1 MHALRDLVSSPS
13 NVLKI
18 RRMQSH
24 EIAHHLR
31 ELQIDDAEWIYR
43 ACQDKEIQRWTTVP
57 RPYSRDHAE
66 SFVHARG
73 GEFAAYV
80 IVHSQSGEAVGVAG
94 IQHVHHGIASVGY
107 WVAPWGRG
115 RRAAADA
122 LQVLQALIGR
132 DTEALT
138 VRALIAETNAASRR
152 TAERAGF
159 TMTGPDTTTCPDGL
173 NQVVALRY
181 EKSVR

>member
-1 MHALRDLVSSPS
+1 M
-13 NVLKI
+13 LKI
-18 RRMQSH
+18 QRMQSP

-43 ACQDKEIQRWTTVP
+43 ACQDSEIQRWTTVP

-66 SFVHARG
+66 SFVDNRS
-73 GEFAAYV
+73 GELAAYA
-80 IVHSQSGEAVGVAG
+80 IVHSQSGETVGVVG
-94 IQHVHHGIASVGY
+94 IHDVSHGIASVGY
-107 WVAPWGRG
+107 WVAPWGR
-115 RRAAADA
+115 RRGAAADA
-122 LQVLQALIGR
+122 LQVLEALIGR

-138 VRALIAETNAASRR
+138 IRALIAETNAASRR
-152 TAERAGF
+152 SAERAGF

>member
-1 MHALRDLVSSPS
+1 
-13 NVLKI
+13 
-18 RRMQSH
+18 MQSP

-43 ACQDKEIQRWTTVP
+43 ACQDSEIQRWTTVP

-66 SFVHARG
+66 SFVHSRS
-73 GEFAAYV
+73 GELAAYA
-80 IVHSQSGEAVGVAG
+80 IVHSLS
-94 IQHVHHGIASVGY
+94 
-107 WVAPWGRG
+107 
-115 RRAAADA
+115 
-122 LQVLQALIGR
+122 
-132 DTEALT
+132 
-138 VRALIAETNAASRR
+138 AETNTASRR
-152 TAERAGF
+152 SAERAGF